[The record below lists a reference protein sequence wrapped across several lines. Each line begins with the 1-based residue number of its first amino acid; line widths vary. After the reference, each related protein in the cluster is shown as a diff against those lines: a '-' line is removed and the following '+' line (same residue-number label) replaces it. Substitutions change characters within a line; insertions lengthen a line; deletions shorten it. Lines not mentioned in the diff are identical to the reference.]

1 MPDFVKKIY
10 RKCRKVSR
18 ELRARVAYAA
28 AHEIVEIPYEEA
40 LAHLQALAPRPVSTA
55 LTRNHIG
62 EILYDLTIIVP
73 AYNAE
78 KWIRECVDS
87 ILSQETDYSFL
98 AVFVDDGSRD
108 QTGAILDGY
117 LPNKRM
123 RVVHQENRGYSG
135 ARNAALKEL
144 HSEYIMFVDSDDRLL
159 PGAVQTLLQKAKE
172 TDADIVEGNG
182 YRFDE
187 TGRLGKVKADDSDH
201 WGAPWLKVIRSK
213 LFARLEFPEGYLYED
228 TIINGLVYPLAE
240 KTVTVSDEIYAY
252 RIHPGSITQRHDD
265 NLRRVDSFWILLL
278 LEELRKE
285 LGLDDREEWDR
296 LVLNQI
302 WFTQRRCVRLPEDV
316 QKLLFACEAGYV
328 KKEDLSS
335 IPSRFKRLYE
345 SLRQSD
351 YGKFSVICSFL

>member
-40 LAHLQALAPRPVSTA
+40 LARLQALAPRPVSTA
-55 LTRNHIG
+55 LTHNHIG
-62 EILYDLTIIVP
+62 EILYDLAIIVP

-144 HSEYIMFVDSDDRLL
+144 HSEYFMFVDSDDRLL
-159 PGAVQTLLQKAKE
+159 PGAVQTLLRKAKE

-213 LFARLEFPEGYLYED
+213 LF
-228 TIINGLVYPLAE
+228 
-240 KTVTVSDEIYAY
+240 
-252 RIHPGSITQRHDD
+252 
-265 NLRRVDSFWILLL
+265 
-278 LEELRKE
+278 
-285 LGLDDREEWDR
+285 
-296 LVLNQI
+296 
-302 WFTQRRCVRLPEDV
+302 VRL
-316 QKLLFACEAGYV
+316 
-328 KKEDLSS
+328 
-335 IPSRFKRLYE
+335 
-345 SLRQSD
+345 
-351 YGKFSVICSFL
+351 